1 MPLMK
6 QEIYT
11 LEDIFTLP
19 EGERA
24 ELLEGEL
31 YMMAPPSTGH
41 QRLVHFFDKKIG
53 NYTSRKMRGVP
64 GTFRGVFEG

>member
-1 MPLMK
+1 MAMPLMK

-31 YMMAPPSTGH
+31 YMNGAAEYGASET
-41 QRLVHFFDKKIG
+41 
-53 NYTSRKMRGVP
+53 
-64 GTFRGVFEG
+64 GTFL

>member
-41 QRLVHFFDKKIG
+41 RRLVHFFDKKIG
-53 NYTSRKMRGVP
+53 SIFMI
-64 GTFRGVFEG
+64 FISI

>member
-24 ELLEGEL
+24 EL
-31 YMMAPPSTGH
+31 
-41 QRLVHFFDKKIG
+41 QQQD
-53 NYTSRKMRGVP
+53 
-64 GTFRGVFEG
+64 

>member
-1 MPLMK
+1 MPSMK

-31 YMMAPPSTGH
+31 YMMAPTSTGH
-41 QRLVHFFDKKIG
+41 QILVHFFDKKIG
-53 NYTSRKMRGVP
+53 N
-64 GTFRGVFEG
+64 